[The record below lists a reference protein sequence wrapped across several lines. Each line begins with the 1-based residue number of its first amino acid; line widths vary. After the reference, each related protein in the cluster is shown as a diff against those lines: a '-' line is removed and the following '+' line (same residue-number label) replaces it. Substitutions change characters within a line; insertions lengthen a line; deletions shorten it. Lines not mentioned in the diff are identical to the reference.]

1 MTTTINASTSA
12 GLVNTADTSGI
23 LQLQTANTTAVTI
36 DTSQNVGIGT
46 TSPTQKLNVAGT
58 IHATG
63 NGTFPTTGEGIE
75 IVPAAAG
82 GDNYV
87 QAYSRTASS
96 WQKLFITSLQTAFF
110 TSGTERMRI
119 DSSGNVLIGQTTN
132 SQGGRLAI
140 TGSTSSTVDDMVFNT
155 NASYAEI
162 QTFNSKPLV
171 LNRQGNNLLVGSS
184 APSSSTGGTQ
194 YYAGAANSYWGNW
207 VNSTVTKNQ
216 FTFNNPNG
224 EVGRITTNASATTYN
239 TSSDYRLK
247 ENITPIVGALEKVS
261 QLKPVNWTWKVDGS
275 DGQGFIAH
283 ELAEIVPD
291 CVTGEK
297 DAVDAEGKPIY
308 QGVDTS
314 FLVATLTAAIQ
325 EQQQIITDLKAT
337 VDSHVA
343 IINDLKA
350 RIEALEAK

>member
-1 MTTTINASTSA
+1 MASTINAS
-12 GLVNTADTSGI
+12 NSGFGGI
-23 LQLQTANTTAVTI
+23 VSTGDSSGQLQLQTANTTAVTI

-46 TSPTQKLNVAGT
+46 SSPAQKLVVYNASGST
-58 IHATG
+58 ISLNNA
-63 NGTFPTTGEGIE
+63 TTG
-75 IVPAAAG
+75 
-82 GDNYV
+82 
-87 QAYSRTASS
+87 TSS
-96 WQKLFITSLQTAFF
+96 
-110 TSGTERMRI
+110 TSGLQVITDGTTGGYLWNYSNGFLSLGTNATERMRI

-325 EQQQIITDLKAT
+325 EQQT
-337 VDSHVA
+337 

-350 RIEALEAK
+350 RIETLESK